1 VRRDFLPAVS
11 RFEIA
16 PAGIA
21 RVLTL
26 ASSQEQPGLA

>member
-1 VRRDFLPAVS
+1 VS

>member
-1 VRRDFLPAVS
+1 VS

-26 ASSQEQPGLA
+26 ASPQEQPGLA